1 MNDLHFVEA
10 EDYPIHSKFWRQRE
24 HWADP
29 TGRSW
34 RRFLDYGQAEVR
46 RWSLD
51 VIEEHLERY
60 APDGLELDFVR
71 GPYYFREGQCE
82 EGLKLMTELIRAVRQ
97 RTQYWSD
104 KRGRRIALGVRVGT
118 RPDLL
123 LRMGLDAARW
133 AREGLVDQIVLSP
146 FNPTSD
152 TDVPIEEWARLMGP
166 EARSKVRLIAAMDA
180 NLQAYEQKTKGAY
193 RKTFVHADLAAKAGF
208 AAAMLH
214 RGADGTYWMNHE
226 APPKFDRFVGK
237 DIPYRDFVGRI
248 GQSLDELCKQPRRIV
263 VTYPDVCPPGEK
275 PPQQLPCAVTA
286 AQTASINLY
295 VGPAPRHDDKVEVY
309 VLTADT
315 QSGTANPPQLRVRI
329 NGRDCAGQPSK
340 HRDNALQAGTPVSF
354 VLPADAVKPGANIL
368 EFQLAAMD
376 QPATKLIWVEMNIV
390 PAGLSK

>member
-1 MNDLHFVEA
+1 
-10 EDYPIHSKFWRQRE
+10 
-24 HWADP
+24 
-29 TGRSW
+29 
-34 RRFLDYGQAEVR
+34 
-46 RWSLD
+46 
-51 VIEEHLERY
+51 
-60 APDGLELDFVR
+60 
-71 GPYYFREGQCE
+71 
-82 EGLKLMTELIRAVRQ
+82 MTELVRLVRQ
-97 RTQYWSD
+97 RTQHWSD
-104 KRGRRIALGVRVGT
+104 KRGRRIVLGVRVGT

-123 LRMGLDAARW
+123 LRMGLDPARW

-295 VGPAPRHDDKVEVY
+295 VGPASRHDDKVEVY
-309 VLTADT
+309 VLTADK
-315 QSGTANPPQLRVRI
+315 QGGTANPPQLRVRI

-340 HRDNALQAGTPVSF
+340 YRDNALQVGTPVSF
-354 VLPADAVKPGANIL
+354 VLPADAVKPGNNIL
-368 EFQLAAMD
+368 EFQLATAD
-376 QPATKLIWVEMNIV
+376 HSPTKLIWVEMNIV